1 MITDPIYPRR
11 LQRSKTNNFKNSR
24 ENKLH
29 TKEPHLPIS
38 GFLNRNVLSQERI
51 GGQKKKKNWGKNVS
65 QEFHNFWKH
74 PSEMEE
80 RERCLTQQNLR
91 QFITARPALQ

>member
-1 MITDPIYPRR
+1 MITGPIYPRR

-51 GGQKKKKNWGKNVS
+51 GGQTKKKKKIGEKMSVKNS
-65 QEFHNFWKH
+65 ITSGNIHQKWR
-74 PSEMEE
+74 
-80 RERCLTQQNLR
+80 REKD
-91 QFITARPALQ
+91 A